1 MSKVHNFS
9 AGPGILPADV
19 LKQSIE
25 YIHDW
30 MNENPLTFVKS
41 ANKV

>member
-1 MSKVHNFS
+1 VELYCGYN
-9 AGPGILPADV
+9 PIQYPPADV
-19 LKQSIE
+19 LKESIV
-25 YIHDW
+25 YIRDW